1 MTDKVVFICVVLNSG
16 DGENFSWSKM
26 YVNVDPLMIH
36 NEICNLVHTF
46 PDMLE
51 RDLHMKRYGFD
62 DEDDE
67 YLDEH
72 FHIISEAIH
81 G

>member
-26 YVNVDPLMIH
+26 YVNIKPQTIH
-36 NEICNLVHTF
+36 DEIYDLVYKF
-46 PDMLE
+46 PEMLE
-51 RDLHMKRYGFD
+51 RDLHMKHYGFD
-62 DEDDE
+62 GDEFLETYYD
-67 YLDEH
+67 
-72 FHIISEAIH
+72 IISEAIH

>member
-1 MTDKVVFICVVLNSG
+1 MTDKVVFICVVLNNG
-16 DGENFSWSKM
+16 EGENFSWSKM
-26 YVNVDPLMIH
+26 FVNVKPQIIH
-36 NEICNLVHTF
+36 DEIHNLVHKF
-46 PDMLE
+46 PDMNE

-62 DEDDE
+62 DMDDA

-72 FHIISEAIH
+72 FNIITVAIH